1 MGRQFIP
8 WRRSWRQME
17 EGVVRSGK
25 PEVDDVVVVRMKEVT
40 KVGVVAQVALVSSLG
55 SFNYNISFKL
65 LEKIE

>member
-1 MGRQFIP
+1 
-8 WRRSWRQME
+8 ME